1 MAYSAFYLAPLV
13 LGFGFLMQSLV
24 GTLAGMTMANL
35 AAALF
40 ANWIA
45 LKIFADRSLAAIGL
59 WWNRASADNFAIGVV
74 GGIGAACVVLAPPLA
89 TGVAHIARIP
99 EEQPTIWAA
108 LFLAV
113 FLLAGSAA

>member
-24 GTLAGMTMANL
+24 GTLAGMTLANL

-45 LKIFADRSLAAIGL
+45 LKIFAERPLMAIGL
-59 WWNRASADNFAIGVV
+59 LLGRASADNFAVGLV
-74 GGIGAACVVLAPPLA
+74 GGIGAACVALVPPLGA
-89 TGVAHIARIP
+89 GIAHFARIS
-99 EEQPTIWAA
+99 
-108 LFLAV
+108 
-113 FLLAGSAA
+113 G